1 MAPRAL
7 VILGSTGSIGQS
19 TLDLV
24 RRFPDSFIVEGLVA
38 GKRVDTLARDI
49 REFRPQFALVED
61 ERALVALKGELG
73 LSTMQ
78 HRYEETHLGCGSQ
91 GVCDA
96 IRQSTAP
103 VVVAAIVGM
112 AGLPGVIAAAKAGKI
127 LALANKESLVV
138 AGKLVTS
145 TADKYGATI
154 IPVDSEHSAIYQC
167 LQGLPSNRRSDLSSV
182 ILTSS
187 GGPFRTTPLE
197 DFASITVEQALKHPK
212 WSMGAKIT
220 IDSAT
225 MMNKALEVIEAHWL
239 FNMPPDAIEV
249 VVHPE
254 HIIHSFVRFCDGS
267 VLGQLALPDMRG
279 PISLAINY
287 PHGRL
292 TGAIPHLDLY
302 SIGTLHFE
310 AVDPQRFPSVARAFE
325 VLKSGGGA
333 SAVFNAAN
341 EVAVQAFLSGKI
353 PFLSIER
360 LVCQALQQFADTK
373 YETLDDVLSLCHE
386 VTVWTSHKLEKR
398 PT

>member
-24 RRFPDSFIVEGLVA
+24 RRFPDRFSTEILVA
-38 GKRVDTLARDI
+38 GKRVDLLARDI
-49 REFRPQFALVED
+49 KEFRPKVALVEN
-61 ERALVALKGELG
+61 EAALTLLKAELG
-73 LSTMQ
+73 LSTITDTYQ
-78 HRYEETHLGCGSQ
+78 ETLLGSGSQ
-91 GVCDA
+91 AVCEA
-96 IRQSTAP
+96 VRESAAP
-103 VVVAAIVGM
+103 VVVAGIVGM
-112 AGLPGVIAAAKAGKI
+112 AGLPGVMAAAKAGKI
-127 LALANKESLVV
+127 IALANKESLVV
-138 AGKLVTS
+138 AGKLVAS
-145 TADKYGATI
+145 TVEKYGATV

-167 LQGLPSNRRSDLSSV
+167 LQGLSAERRSDLTSV

-197 DFASITVEQALKHPK
+197 HFASITVEQALKHPK

-239 FNMPPDAIEV
+239 FNIPPDAIEV

-279 PISLAINY
+279 PISLAINF

-292 TGAIPHLDLY
+292 AGAIPHLDLY
-302 SIGTLHFE
+302 SMGALHFE
-310 AVDPQRFPSVARAFE
+310 AVDPARFPSVGRAYE
-325 VLKSGGGA
+325 VLRSGGGA
-333 SAVFNAAN
+333 PAVFNAAN
-341 EVAVQAFLSGKI
+341 EVAVQAFLQGRIK
-353 PFLSIER
+353 FLSIER
-360 LVCQALQQFADTK
+360 LVNQALEHFAGVS
-373 YETLDDVLSLCHE
+373 YESLDEVLALCDEVAAWSLEHIDR
-386 VTVWTSHKLEKR
+386 LR
-398 PT
+398 

>member
-1 MAPRAL
+1 MTPRAL

-24 RRFPDSFIVEGLVA
+24 RRFPDTFTVEGLVA

-49 REFRPQFALVED
+49 KEFRPQFALVED
-61 ERALVALKGELG
+61 DRALAALKGELG
-73 LSTMQ
+73 LSMKQ
-78 HRYEETHLGCGSQ
+78 DRYGETHLGYGNQS
-91 GVCDA
+91 VCDA

-112 AGLPGVIAAAKAGKI
+112 AGLPGVMAAAEAGKI
-127 LALANKESLVV
+127 IALANKESLVV
-138 AGKLVTS
+138 AGKLVTT
-145 TADKYGATI
+145 TAERYGATI

-167 LQGLPSNRRSDLSSV
+167 LQGLAAHRRSDLTSV

-197 DFASITVEQALKHPK
+197 NFASITVEQALKHPK
-212 WSMGAKIT
+212 WTMGAKIT

-239 FNMPPDAIEV
+239 FNMPPNAIEV

-292 TGAIPHLDLY
+292 AGAISHLDLY
-302 SIGTLHFE
+302 TIGTLHFE
-310 AVDPQRFPSVARAFE
+310 AVDPQRFPSVGRAFE

-333 SAVFNAAN
+333 PAVFNAAN
-341 EVAVQAFLSGKI
+341 EVAVQAFLQGKI

-360 LVCQALQQFADTK
+360 LVYQALQQFANTE
-373 YETLDDVLSLCHE
+373 YETLDDVLGLCHE
-386 VTVWTSHKLEKR
+386 VTVWIGNKIEKNFS
-398 PT
+398 